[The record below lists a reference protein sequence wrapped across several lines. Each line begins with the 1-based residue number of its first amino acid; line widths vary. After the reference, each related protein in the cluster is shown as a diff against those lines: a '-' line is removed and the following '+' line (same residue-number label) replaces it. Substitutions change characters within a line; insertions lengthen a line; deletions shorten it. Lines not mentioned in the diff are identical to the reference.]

1 MLMETKVALAL
12 ALLSGVALQ
21 AQVQAPQGPAQ
32 APAPAA
38 VEAPAQA
45 QPAAAQPAA
54 QPGQTASQPGQA
66 PATKPAAPAAKPSQS
81 APAARGA
88 QAGQPAPR
96 MLKNP
101 VYVRRFSAGL
111 ALSVNGL
118 TMMKA
123 NTVNPVT
130 TTPPVDALYTSKDLS
145 PRVGY
150 GATAQLALSERFAI
164 TAGFFLK
171 RIGYT
176 LNSDIY
182 TGTDDPTTPTVDER
196 TYTVKNE
203 NTRGRL
209 YDIPVL
215 VRYYAK
221 DRHESGPRAFFE
233 LGGAMRRLSH
243 ISTWTDSSVNYA
255 DVVCCVQTPAD
266 SHAKTTRGVVA
277 GFGVQVNDPIGIRVV
292 PEVRYTHWFNEP
304 FQASLTG
311 LRTRRDEVEAMISL
325 TF

>member
-32 APAPAA
+32 A
-38 VEAPAQA
+38 
-45 QPAAAQPAA
+45 QPPAA
-54 QPGQTASQPGQA
+54 QAGQA
-66 PATKPAAPAAKPSQS
+66 PATKPEAPTAKPAQS

-88 QAGQPAPR
+88 QAAPR

-101 VYVRRFSAGL
+101 VYVRRFSLGV
-111 ALSVNGL
+111 ALSVQGL
-118 TMMKA
+118 TMMKP

-130 TTPPVDALYTSKDLS
+130 KSPAVDALYKSSELS
-145 PRVGY
+145 HRVGY
-150 GATAQLALSERFAI
+150 GATAQLVLTERFAL
-164 TAGFFLK
+164 TAGFFVR
-171 RIGYT
+171 RIGYL
-176 LNSDIY
+176 LNSDIFS
-182 TGTDDPTTPTVDER
+182 GTDDPNTLDVDER

-203 NTRGRL
+203 NTRARL

-233 LGGAMRRLSH
+233 LGGAVRRLSH
-243 ISTWTDSSVNYA
+243 ISTWTDSSVNGA
-255 DVVCCVQTPAD
+255 AFVCCSQTPAGFH
-266 SHAKTTRGVVA
+266 SKTSRGAVA
-277 GFGVQVNDPIGIRVV
+277 GFGVQINDPIGIRVV
-292 PEVRYTHWFNEP
+292 PEVRYTRWFNEP
-304 FQASLTG
+304 FHTTLTG
-311 LRTRRDEVEAMISL
+311 LRTRRDQVEGMISL